1 MYKVLR
7 NDRDI
12 LVLSNKYA
20 EELRNLP
27 SERLNSIK
35 ALVRVRIYPFMSK
48 NIADRIELWWTIRWY

>member
-35 ALVRVRIYPFMSK
+35 ALVRVSIYLSIFK
-48 NIADRIELWWTIRWY
+48 DVADKIELWWTVWWY

>member
-35 ALVRVRIYPFMSK
+35 ALVRVRIYLSIFM
-48 NIADRIELWWTIRWY
+48 DVTDQIELWWTIWWY

>member
-1 MYKVLR
+1 MYKALR

-27 SERLNSIK
+27 SEQLNSIK
-35 ALVRVRIYPFMSK
+35 ALVRVRIYLSIFK
-48 NIADRIELWWTIRWY
+48 DVADKIELWWTVWWY